1 MIFLDRALHPRYW
14 SEAAKKIKA
23 SGCWAP
29 EQAKG
34 KGRLNRVLKAVSKGG
49 RQGGLLEEEG
59 GFIKGRR
66 NRITEKSESA
76 RLQSGGRW
84 RIWGPNFSP
93 DKTSFVRGRIQIQDC
108 QVEKSRNQAFS
119 H

>member
-1 MIFLDRALHPRYW
+1 MIFLDHALHPRYW

-23 SGCWAP
+23 SGCWAA

-34 KGRLNRVLKAVSKGG
+34 KGRLNRVLKVVSKGG

-59 GFIKGRR
+59 GFIEGRR

-84 RIWGPNFSP
+84 RIW
-93 DKTSFVRGRIQIQDC
+93 D
-108 QVEKSRNQAFS
+108 
-119 H
+119 